1 MCKTAQLGWTN
12 NRYIESDYSP
22 FMQKNGMFT
31 MACLALVIGVLA
43 VSIGT
48 IMMLT
53 ASTSFALAP
62 VNHTGGKKMSGSL
75 TGTNTT
81 RGIMCTPH
89 YPC

>member
-1 MCKTAQLGWTN
+1 
-12 NRYIESDYSP
+12 
-22 FMQKNGMFT
+22 
-31 MACLALVIGVLA
+31 MACLALVIGVLT

-48 IMMLT
+48 IIMLT

-62 VNHTGGKKMSGSL
+62 GNQTGGKMMSGSM

-81 RGIMCTPH
+81 SGMMHVQVCTPH